1 MVDNLKVTKT
11 LHVNDLLISIN
22 VSLYFTYQIIL

>member
-11 LHVNDLLISIN
+11 LHVNDLLIPIN
-22 VSLYFTYQIIL
+22 ESLYFTYQIIL